1 MQHIDAARADA
12 FALAAGLLSR
22 ATAVVE
28 AHPTA
33 TEAEEDAFAALVR
46 VQGQC
51 AEALLVAPALCWG
64 DVRAKLALLREE
76 ARLNLDHE
84 LSDRL
89 AVLIADVE
97 RLSGE
102 AC

>member
-12 FALAAGLLSR
+12 FAVAAGLLSR

-33 TEAEEDAFAALVR
+33 TEEDAFAALVR

-64 DVRAKLALLREE
+64 DVRAKLALLRDD
-76 ARLNLDHE
+76 ARLNLDRE
-84 LSDRL
+84 LSERL

-102 AC
+102 A

>member
-12 FALAAGLLSR
+12 FAVSADLLSR
-22 ATAVVE
+22 ATAAIE
-28 AHPTA
+28 AYPA
-33 TEAEEDAFAALVR
+33 ASEAEQGAFAALVR
-46 VQGQC
+46 AQDQC

-64 DVRAKLALLREE
+64 DVRAKLALLRDD